1 MAPEQDANDNPIPVY
16 DPTAIDWDEIER
28 LRRMSGSEKVMIG
41 LRLQEMARMVTLAG
55 IRHQNPGAD
64 EEEIHRLFMERISKR
79 R

>member
-55 IRHQNPGAD
+55 IRHQNPEAD
-64 EEEIHRLFMERISKR
+64 EDEIQRIFAERMSMFR
-79 R
+79 